1 MSQDHI
7 DLSNRR
13 LFTPVTH
20 PESGVTIYV
29 LTRKVAPVQEAFYFT
44 NESISADGRYL
55 WFYTAFPPSA
65 SAARGRTL
73 GVVDFETQEVRH
85 FPDTQFGE
93 ASPYLATE
101 SGEVY
106 WNYDRYVWKRGPQAD
121 GAVELVNAVPDELIR
136 GRQVLR
142 AATHLTRSADGKEF
156 FIDLGLE
163 MQWLFG
169 SLPIAGGDFQLW
181 HRFDRLYNHAQF
193 SPTNPNAVLFAEEFH
208 SDPITGLTFPVVN
221 RLWHIERG
229 GQPRP
234 ILTEPVAVTHEWW
247 DPDGEHVW
255 CTYKTETWRVRV
267 SDGAVEKIAFPHH
280 CWHSFSSQAGNLLV
294 CDSIASMP
302 WKRGGASNVYFLN
315 RDSGQKLT
323 LASNPERADYAGR
336 NYHIDPHPRFCLG
349 DRYVVFTT
357 TVLGAVDVA
366 IVPTAALLEK
376 TQ

>member
-1 MSQDHI
+1 MSQDPI

-13 LFTPVTH
+13 LFTPVTN
-20 PESGVTIYV
+20 PESDVTSYV

-44 NESISADGRYL
+44 NDSISADGRYL

-65 SAARGRTL
+65 SAAHGRTL
-73 GVVDFETQEVRH
+73 GVLDFETQEVRH

-101 SGEVY
+101 SGEIY

-121 GAVELVNAVPDELIR
+121 GAAELVNAVPDDLIR

-156 FIDLGLE
+156 FIDLGLQ

-169 SLPIAGGDFQLW
+169 SLPLNGGDFQLW

-193 SPTNPNAVLFAEEFH
+193 SPTDPNAVLFAEEFH

-221 RLWHIERG
+221 RLWHIQRG

-234 ILTEPVAVTHEWW
+234 ILQEPVAVTHEWW

-280 CWHSFSSQAGNLLV
+280 CWHSFSSQDGRWLV
-294 CDSIASMP
+294 CDSIASTP
-302 WKRGGASNVYFLN
+302 WQRGGRSNVYFLN
-315 RDSGQKLT
+315 RDSGQKIT
-323 LASNPERADYAGR
+323 LANNPERADYAGR

-366 IVPTAALLEK
+366 IVPTAALLAK